1 MLKQTWHKL
10 SSRLIPQPLAV
21 EDSEFLPELNLQQLI
36 SWQRYQSALGSHL
49 KTPSRSSLAGQHRS
63 RIQGRGMELSEIRN
77 YQPGDDIRL
86 MDWKVTARTRKPH
99 TKVFLEEKERPVH
112 LIVDMSNSMLF
123 GSERSK
129 AEQAANVAAT
139 LGWSCLSQGDR
150 CGGLVFNGGNHQ
162 LIRPKARQKG
172 LLPLLQTLCQYGKAL
187 DSDKKSMDS
196 ALRADTG
203 ITGTIKNIKTGE
215 NIQTRKNIKTKE
227 NRETSAQPG
236 RMNQVLQQMA
246 AQPGHGNL
254 MVLISDFWSLD
265 LTDFSVLRQISKRH
279 NLLAIQVSDPLEYE
293 LPDGPCYLTDGRQQI
308 FFDGDK
314 QQDQNRYRQ
323 GYDQRQQALQQAL
336 LKTGGQLISLS
347 TKEHPADVLKQYF
360 A

>member
-1 MLKQTWHKL
+1 MLKQTWKKF
-10 SSRLIPQPLAV
+10 SNRLMPQPLAV
-21 EDSEFLPELNLQQLI
+21 EGGEFLPELSLQQLI
-36 SWQRYQSALGSHL
+36 GWQRYQSALGAHL
-49 KTPSRSSLAGQHRS
+49 KTQSRSSLAGQHRS

-112 LIVDMSNSMLF
+112 LVVDMSHSMLF

-129 AEQAANVAAT
+129 AEQAANIAAT

-150 CGGLVFNGGNHQ
+150 CGGLVFNGSHYQ
-162 LIRPKARQKG
+162 LIQPKARQKG
-172 LLPLLQTLCQYGKAL
+172 LLPLLQALCQYGKAL
-187 DSDKKSMDS
+187 DSDIDQENPSPLS
-196 ALRADTG
+196 AQLS
-203 ITGTIKNIKTGE
+203 
-215 NIQTRKNIKTKE
+215 Q
-227 NRETSAQPG
+227 AQPG

-246 AQPGHGNL
+246 AQSGHGNL
-254 MVLISDFWSLD
+254 VVIISDFWSLD

-293 LPDGPCYLTDGRQQI
+293 LPEGPCNLTDGRQQV

-314 QQDQNRYRQ
+314 PQDQSRYRK
-323 GYDQRQQALQQAL
+323 GYEQRQQALQQAL
-336 LKTGGQLISLS
+336 LKSGGQLISLS
-347 TKEHPADVLKQYF
+347 TREHPAEVLKQYF